1 MTDTLSLV
9 LAAAAVVIQ
18 VLLAL
23 LLLLALLAL
32 VSGGARR
39 ALIEVRDTLIGVEL
53 WGAWSLAAIA
63 TSASLYYSE
72 VADFVPCRLCW
83 FQRIAMYPLVVI
95 LLIAA
100 VRRDVRGGVLYALPF
115 PVVGIGVAAYH
126 IYIENNPESESPG
139 CKAGVP
145 CSFKWIEELGY
156 VTMPT
161 LAITAFA
168 GILALLLFALSRTR
182 SGDSAPG

>member
-1 MTDTLSLV
+1 MTDTLSVV

-18 VLLAL
+18 AL
-23 LLLLALLAL
+23 LGLLVLVGLAALLSAR
-32 VSGGARR
+32 ARR
-39 ALIEVRDTLIGVEL
+39 ALVEVRESLLGMEL
-53 WGAWSLAAIA
+53 WGAWTLATIA
-63 TSASLYYSE
+63 TAASLYYSE

-83 FQRIAMYPLVVI
+83 FQRIAMYPLVVV

-100 VRRDVRGGVLYALPF
+100 IRRDARGGALYALPF
-115 PVVGIGVAAYH
+115 PIVGMGIAGYH
-126 IYIENNPESESPG
+126 IYIENNPEAETPG

-145 CSFKWIEELGY
+145 CSFKWIEELGF

-168 GILALLLFALSRTR
+168 AILVLLLFTISRTGR
-182 SGDSAPG
+182 GDPAAG